1 MLPLRLVANIGA
13 VRVVACVCA
22 CMYLCTYV
30 CACVVY
36 VCVCVWCVYAC
47 VSVYVTVNYTAP
59 IQYRITVCASHGS
72 QSDLFENSAFLPVK
86 PTFCGGTLLQ
96 ALRQFFTKPGEQAA

>member
-1 MLPLRLVANIGA
+1 M
-13 VRVVACVCA
+13 CVHVCI
-22 CMYLCTYV
+22 CVHMYVHALYM
-30 CACVVY
+30 
-36 VCVCVWCVYAC
+36 CVCVWCVYAC

-72 QSDLFENSAFLPVK
+72 QSDLFENSAFLPVE